1 MPTRHKGHLGKP
13 HLDVTTAGAVAGRLQ
28 DSKEIIDNRQQ
39 RDLCG
44 CLNRTN
50 RQCVRSQP
58 NRVSSGSDGMELN
71 P

>member
-13 HLDVTTAGAVAGRLQ
+13 HLDLTAAGAVAGKLQ
-28 DSKEIIDNRQQ
+28 DPTEIIDNRQQ

-44 CLNRTN
+44 YLIE
-50 RQCVRSQP
+50 CVRSQP